1 MAKVNLGKWVMV
13 NMLPVKKLVWKMKSK
28 PLLKEKNGNLEG
40 VGNNIRGLKSK
51 ISLKLSQVLS

>member
-1 MAKVNLGKWVMV
+1 MV
-13 NMLPVKKLVWKMKSK
+13 SRFMSK